1 MGWSLLQTTDHQLHH
16 VRRNALSRFFS
27 KSAVRQLEGLLTDKI
42 DRLVDRLATT
52 YRSNR
57 ADQAHGVVQVNLTHA
72 IAALTM
78 DIISSYALGGDMGN
92 LSREEWGRDW
102 FETFRKLGMSRPL
115 GRQFRTFML
124 LSLNLEPWFVR
135 WFNPR
140 AAAVAERAKYPMKT
154 IQEHID
160 AREKEDKD
168 TSAASRKGSSSSMMA
183 SNNRTIF
190 MEILGSSLP
199 PEEKSVGRLNA
210 EAFLVLGAGTDP
222 TTRNLT
228 VTLYYLLADKE
239 LLGRVREELKTIAP
253 RPDSPLTV
261 AGLEALPLF
270 VSTSRVISKCQEHF
284 MHMVPRDELT

>member
-1 MGWSLLQTTDHQLHH
+1 MMGWSLLQTTDHQLHH

-42 DRLVDRLATT
+42 DRLVDRLAVT
-52 YRSNR
+52 YRDR
-57 ADQAHGVVQVNLTHA
+57 AHGGVVEVNLTHA

-160 AREKEDKD
+160 AREKDKD
-168 TSAASRKGSSSSMMA
+168 TTAAGSSMMA

-228 VTLYYLLADKE
+228 VALYYLLADKE

-270 VSTSRVISKCQEHF
+270 VSTSRFILECQEHF
-284 MHMVPRDELT
+284 LHLIPRYD